1 MENDNTLLWI
11 GVLGIGG
18 YLLYR
23 HMNAQ
28 PAAMTTVVETSPGT
42 IAPAVLAPG
51 AGLPTAPINAI
62 IQNPIA
68 AAAAVTVPNGIDPN
82 VYSVVMGWVQED
94 GRAPVLLFGAAAVP
108 AEFAGMY
115 DLITNYWN
123 KNIKPGTAQ
132 VNFWN
137 ALRAK
142 YDPGPPPDTVW

>member
-1 MENDNTLLWI
+1 MENDNTLLWL

-28 PAAMTTVVETSPGT
+28 PAATTTVVETPAA
-42 IAPAVLAPG
+42 IAPATLAPG
-51 AGLPTAPINAI
+51 SGLPIAPVSVAL
-62 IQNPIA
+62 QTVLPA
-68 AAAAVTVPNGIDPN
+68 SSTLAVPVGIDPN

-94 GRAPVLLFGAAAVP
+94 GRAPVKLFAQAAIP
-108 AEFAGMY
+108 AEFNGMY

-123 KNIKPGTAQ
+123 KNIQPGTAQ

-137 ALRAK
+137 ALRGK